1 LIRLL
6 KRFHLDDAGR
16 IHGWRRAARG
26 LSESHGSRRGD

>member
-16 IHGWRRAARG
+16 IHGWRRAQ
-26 LSESHGSRRGD
+26 H